1 MPIDHSGNADV
12 LDAFEGAL
20 KKLVV
25 DRRHPEALVVAKH
38 LISIAKTGAHDPARL
53 CDLTVQAV
61 WVEWHGRGYH
71 KARVLGRC

>member
-1 MPIDHSGNADV
+1 MSIEHNGNALV

-38 LISIAKTGAHDPARL
+38 LVSIAKTGVREPTRL
-53 CDLTVQAV
+53 RDLTVQAV
-61 WVEWHGRGYH
+61 WVEWHGRGYP